1 MSIIRNSA
9 TFTTSKKTIV
19 TVGTFD
25 GVHLGHQEIIT
36 QVVEKAKKSGLASV
50 LLTFDPHPR
59 KVLQPNAPMPL
70 IQTLEERAATLE
82 RHGLNHLVVHPF
94 TKSFSQLS
102 AAAYIEAILLKLLNT
117 KEIVIGHNHR
127 FGKNRAAAVDD
138 LEHFG
143 NIYDFGVTQINPQQ
157 LDNISISSTKIR
169 TALSAGDITTA
180 NAYLGHPFT
189 LTGTVIKGHE
199 KGRTIG
205 FPTANISVENP
216 DKIIPKEGV
225 YTAQVNIANKWYL
238 GMMNIGTN
246 PTVNGQQQSIELH
259 IINWSGNVYDQRLQV
274 ALLDRVRDEVKFDS
288 MADLQVQLEKDKD
301 FILTEYKTLPL

>member
-36 QVVEKAKKSGLASV
+36 QVVEKAKKSGLVSV

-82 RHGLNHLVVHPF
+82 RHGLNHVVVHPF

-157 LDNISISSTKIR
+157 LNNISISSTKIR
-169 TALSAGDITTA
+169 TALSAGEITTA

-189 LTGTVIKGHE
+189 LTGTVIKGHK

-216 DKIIPKEGV
+216 DKIIPKDGV

-288 MADLQVQLEKDKD
+288 MADLQLQLEKDKD

>member
-1 MSIIRNSA
+1 MSIIINSA

-36 QVVEKAKKSGLASV
+36 QVVEKAKKSGLVSV

-82 RHGLNHLVVHPF
+82 RHGLNHVVVHPF

-189 LTGTVIKGHE
+189 LTGTVIKGHK

-288 MADLQVQLEKDKD
+288 MADLQLQLEKDKD

>member
-1 MSIIRNSA
+1 
-9 TFTTSKKTIV
+9 
-19 TVGTFD
+19 
-25 GVHLGHQEIIT
+25 
-36 QVVEKAKKSGLASV
+36 
-50 LLTFDPHPR
+50 
-59 KVLQPNAPMPL
+59 
-70 IQTLEERAATLE
+70 
-82 RHGLNHLVVHPF
+82 VVHPF

-102 AAAYIEAILLKLLNT
+102 AAAYVEAMLLKLLNT

-157 LDNISISSTKIR
+157 LNNISISSTKIR
-169 TALSAGDITTA
+169 TALSEGDITTA

-189 LTGTVIKGHE
+189 LTGTVVKGHK

-225 YTAQVNIANKWYL
+225 YTAQVNIANKWHL

-288 MADLQVQLEKDKD
+288 MADLQLQLEKDKD

>member
-82 RHGLNHLVVHPF
+82 RHGLNHVVVHPF

-169 TALSAGDITTA
+169 TALSAGDITTV

-189 LTGTVIKGHE
+189 LTGTVIKGHK

-225 YTAQVNIANKWYL
+225 YTSQVNIANKWYL

>member
-36 QVVEKAKKSGLASV
+36 QVVEKAKKLGLASV

-82 RHGLNHLVVHPF
+82 RHGLNHVVVHPF

-102 AAAYIEAILLKLLNT
+102 AAAYVEAMLLKLLNT

-157 LDNISISSTKIR
+157 LNNISISSTKIR
-169 TALSAGDITTA
+169 TALSEGDITTA

-189 LTGTVIKGHE
+189 LTGTVVKGHK

-225 YTAQVNIANKWYL
+225 YTAQVNIANKWHL

-288 MADLQVQLEKDKD
+288 MADLQLQLEKDKD

>member
-1 MSIIRNSA
+1 MSIIINSA

-36 QVVEKAKKSGLASV
+36 QVVEKAKKSGLVSV

-82 RHGLNHLVVHPF
+82 RHGLNHVVVHPF

-189 LTGTVIKGHE
+189 LTGTVIKGHK

-225 YTAQVNIANKWYL
+225 YTAQVNIANEWYL
-238 GMMNIGTN
+238 GMINIGTN

-288 MADLQVQLEKDKD
+288 MADLQLQLEKDKD

>member
-36 QVVEKAKKSGLASV
+36 QVVEKAKKLGLASV
-50 LLTFDPHPR
+50 LLTFAPHPR

-82 RHGLNHLVVHPF
+82 RHGLNHVVVHPF

-143 NIYDFGVTQINPQQ
+143 NIYDFSVTQINPQQ

-189 LTGTVIKGHE
+189 LTGTVIKGNK

-225 YTAQVNIANKWYL
+225 YTAQVNIANEWYL
-238 GMMNIGTN
+238 GMINIGTN

-288 MADLQVQLEKDKD
+288 MADLQLQLEKDKD

>member
-1 MSIIRNSA
+1 MSIIINSA

-36 QVVEKAKKSGLASV
+36 QVVEKAKKSGLASA
-50 LLTFDPHPR
+50 LLTFAPHPR

-82 RHGLNHLVVHPF
+82 RHGLNHVVVHPF

-189 LTGTVIKGHE
+189 LTGTVIKGHK

-225 YTAQVNIANKWYL
+225 YTAQVNIANEWYL
-238 GMMNIGTN
+238 GMINIGTN

-288 MADLQVQLEKDKD
+288 MADLQLQLEKDKD

>member
-1 MSIIRNSA
+1 M
-9 TFTTSKKTIV
+9 
-19 TVGTFD
+19 
-25 GVHLGHQEIIT
+25 
-36 QVVEKAKKSGLASV
+36 
-50 LLTFDPHPR
+50 
-59 KVLQPNAPMPL
+59 
-70 IQTLEERAATLE
+70 
-82 RHGLNHLVVHPF
+82 
-94 TKSFSQLS
+94 
-102 AAAYIEAILLKLLNT
+102 
-117 KEIVIGHNHR
+117 
-127 FGKNRAAAVDD
+127 
-138 LEHFG
+138 
-143 NIYDFGVTQINPQQ
+143 
-157 LDNISISSTKIR
+157 DNISISSTKIR
-169 TALSAGDITTA
+169 TALSAGDIATA

-189 LTGTVIKGHE
+189 LTGTVIKGHK

>member
-1 MSIIRNSA
+1 
-9 TFTTSKKTIV
+9 
-19 TVGTFD
+19 
-25 GVHLGHQEIIT
+25 
-36 QVVEKAKKSGLASV
+36 
-50 LLTFDPHPR
+50 LTFAPHPR

-82 RHGLNHLVVHPF
+82 RHGLNHVVAHPF

-143 NIYDFGVTQINPQQ
+143 NIYDFSVTQINPQQ

-189 LTGTVIKGHE
+189 LTGTVIKGHK

-225 YTAQVNIANKWYL
+225 YTAQVNIANEWYL
-238 GMMNIGTN
+238 GMINIGTN

-288 MADLQVQLEKDKD
+288 MADLQLQLEKDKD

>member
-9 TFTTSKKTIV
+9 TFSTSKKTIV

-36 QVVEKAKKSGLASV
+36 QVVERAEKSGLTAV

-59 KVLQPNAPMPL
+59 KVLQPNAPMSL
-70 IQTLEERAATLE
+70 IQTLEERANTLA
-82 RHGLNHLVVHPF
+82 RLGLDHVVVHPF

-102 AAAYIEAILLKLLNT
+102 AAAYVEAMLLDMLNT

-127 FGKNRAAAVDD
+127 FGKNRAAAADV

-143 NIYDFGVTQINPQQ
+143 NIYDFSVTRISAQQ
-157 LDNISISSTKIR
+157 LNNVSISSTKIR
-169 TALSAGDITTA
+169 AALSAGDIATA

-189 LTGTVIKGHE
+189 LTGTVVKGQE

-205 FPTANISVENP
+205 FPTANILVDDT

-225 YTAQVNIANKWYL
+225 YAAQVNIENKWYL

-246 PTVNGQQQSIELH
+246 PTVNGQQQSLEVHVID
-259 IINWSGNVYDQRLQV
+259 WSGNLYEQRIQV
-274 ALLDRVRDEVKFDS
+274 AILDRFRDEVRFDS
-288 MADLQVQLEKDKD
+288 MADLQEQLKKDKD
-301 FILTEYKTLPL
+301 FILTDYKTLTL

>member
-36 QVVEKAKKSGLASV
+36 QVVEKAKKLGLASV

-82 RHGLNHLVVHPF
+82 RHGLNHVVVHPF

-102 AAAYIEAILLKLLNT
+102 AAAYVEAMLLKLLNT

-157 LDNISISSTKIR
+157 VNNISISSTKIR
-169 TALSAGDITTA
+169 TALSEGDITTA
-180 NAYLGHPFT
+180 NTYLGHPFT
-189 LTGTVIKGHE
+189 LTGTVVKGHK

-225 YTAQVNIANKWYL
+225 YTAQVNIANKWHL

-288 MADLQVQLEKDKD
+288 MADLQLQLEKDKD

>member
-36 QVVEKAKKSGLASV
+36 QVVEKAKKLGLASV

-82 RHGLNHLVVHPF
+82 RHGLNHVVVHPF

-102 AAAYIEAILLKLLNT
+102 AAAYVEAMLLKLLNT

-157 LDNISISSTKIR
+157 LNNISISSTKIR
-169 TALSAGDITTA
+169 TALSEGDITTA
-180 NAYLGHPFT
+180 NAYLSHPFT
-189 LTGTVIKGHE
+189 LTGTVVKGHK

-225 YTAQVNIANKWYL
+225 YTAQVNIANKWHL

-288 MADLQVQLEKDKD
+288 MADLQLQLEKDKD

>member
-1 MSIIRNSA
+1 M
-9 TFTTSKKTIV
+9 
-19 TVGTFD
+19 
-25 GVHLGHQEIIT
+25 L
-36 QVVEKAKKSGLASV
+36 
-50 LLTFDPHPR
+50 
-59 KVLQPNAPMPL
+59 L
-70 IQTLEERAATLE
+70 IQTLKERAATLK
-82 RHGLNHLVVHPF
+82 RLGLDHVVVHPF

-102 AAAYIEAILLKLLNT
+102 AAAYVETILIDMLNT

-143 NIYDFGVTQINPQQ
+143 NIYDFGVTQINAQQ

-169 TALSAGDITTA
+169 AALSIGDIATA

-189 LTGTVIKGHE
+189 LSGSVVKGQE

-205 FPTANISVENP
+205 FPTANIFVSDP
-216 DKIIPKEGV
+216 DKIIPKKGV
-225 YTAQVNIANKWYL
+225 YAAQVNVNNIGYL
-238 GMMNIGTN
+238 SMMNIGTN
-246 PTVNGQQQSIELH
+246 PTVNGQQQSIEIH
-259 IINWSGNVYDQRLQV
+259 IINWSGDLYGQNLQV

-288 MADLQVQLEKDKD
+288 MSDLQEQLEKDKD

>member
-1 MSIIRNSA
+1 MSIIRDSA
-9 TFTTSKKTIV
+9 KFSNSKKTIV

-36 QVVEKAKKSGLASV
+36 HVVEKAKKTGLASV

-82 RHGLNHLVVHPF
+82 HCGLNHLVVHPF
-94 TKSFSQLS
+94 TKSFSKLS
-102 AAAYIEAILLKLLNT
+102 AAAYVEAILLKMLNT

-138 LEHFG
+138 LKHFG

-169 TALSAGDITTA
+169 IALSAGDIKTA
-180 NAYLGHPFT
+180 NSFLGHPFT
-189 LTGTVIKGHE
+189 LTGTVVEGHK

-205 FPTANISVENP
+205 FPTANITLENA
-216 DKIIPKEGV
+216 DKIIPKGGV
-225 YTAQVNIANKWYL
+225 YTAKVKMIDKWYL
-238 GMMNIGTN
+238 GMLNIGTN

-259 IINWSGNVYDQRLQV
+259 IIGWSGNLYDQRIQV
-274 ALLDRVRDEVKFDS
+274 ALLDRIRDEVKFDS
-288 MADLQVQLEKDKD
+288 MAELQEQLEKDKD
-301 FILTEYKTLPL
+301 FILTDYKTLTL

>member
-36 QVVEKAKKSGLASV
+36 QVVEKAKKSGLASA
-50 LLTFDPHPR
+50 LLTFAPHPR

-82 RHGLNHLVVHPF
+82 RHGLNHVVVHPF

-189 LTGTVIKGHE
+189 LTGTVIKGHK

>member
-50 LLTFDPHPR
+50 LLTFAPHPR

-82 RHGLNHLVVHPF
+82 RHGLNHVVVHPF

-143 NIYDFGVTQINPQQ
+143 NIYDFSVTQINPQQ

-189 LTGTVIKGHE
+189 LTGTVIKGNK

-225 YTAQVNIANKWYL
+225 YTAQVNIANEWYL
-238 GMMNIGTN
+238 GMINIGTN

-274 ALLDRVRDEVKFDS
+274 DLLDRVRDEVKFDS
-288 MADLQVQLEKDKD
+288 MADLQLQLEKDKD